1 MDLEY
6 SEEHQAYREAVREF
20 LKGWPLQGE
29 EADLPEAEQ
38 EALFRQRGI
47 EAGYVYRNVPK
58 EYGGAGESVDPLK
71 DAIVREEFFRVGAP
85 WDLINQGAGMLVPTL
100 LEFGTEEQ
108 KRRFIPKALTG
119 EERWCQ
125 GYSEPGSGSDLASLQ
140 CRAELDGDEFV
151 INGQKIWTS
160 NANEAHWMFG
170 LFRTDPQARK
180 HAGISYLLVD
190 MSTPGVEVRPL
201 REMTGGS
208 EFNEVFF
215 NDARVPVA
223 NRVGEAGGG
232 WAVSR
237 ATLIHERNLIGNP
250 NMMRD
255 CFEDLLALARKTQ
268 RRGRP
273 ATEDPHIR
281 QRLMEIEGYVRTV
294 ETSNQLQFSAT
305 VRGDALKAMRPMMMN
320 KLYSTD
326 TMQRIQRCAYDLLE
340 GEGMLAPSDEDISGW
355 GRNTSSTGWVEAYLF
370 SLGPAIAG
378 GASNIQL
385 NIIGER
391 GYGLPRDPRPPE
403 TS

>member
-6 SEEHQAYREAVREF
+6 SQEHQAYREAVIEF
-20 LKGWPLQGE
+20 LKGWPLRGQ
-29 EADLPEAEQ
+29 EADLPKEEQ

-47 EAGYVYRNVPK
+47 DAGYVYRNVPS
-58 EYGGAGESVDPLK
+58 EYGGAGQAPDPQK

-85 WDLINQGAGMLVPTL
+85 GDLLNQGAGMLVPTL

-140 CRAELDGDEFV
+140 CRAELEGDEL
-151 INGQKIWTS
+151 ILNGQKIWTS
-160 NANEAHWMFG
+160 NANQAHWMFG
-170 LFRTDPQARK
+170 LFRTDPEVKK

-190 MSTPGVEVRPL
+190 MSTPGIEVRPL
-201 REMTGGS
+201 REMTGGT

-215 NDARVPVA
+215 NSARVPVS
-223 NRVGEAGGG
+223 NRVGEAGQG

-255 CFEDLLALARKTQ
+255 CFEDLLSLARKTQ
-268 RRGRP
+268 RAGRS
-273 ATEDPHIR
+273 AIEDPHIR
-281 QRLMEIEGYVRTV
+281 QRLMEIEGYIRTV
-294 ETSNQLQFSAT
+294 ETSNMLQFTANL
-305 VRGDALKAMRPMMMN
+305 RGDALKAMRPMMMN

-326 TMQRIQRCAYDLLE
+326 TMQRIHRCAYDLLG
-340 GEGMLAPSDEDISGW
+340 GEGMLAPAPEDIMGW
-355 GRNTSSTGWVEAYLF
+355 ARNTSSTGWVEAYLF

-403 TS
+403 KA